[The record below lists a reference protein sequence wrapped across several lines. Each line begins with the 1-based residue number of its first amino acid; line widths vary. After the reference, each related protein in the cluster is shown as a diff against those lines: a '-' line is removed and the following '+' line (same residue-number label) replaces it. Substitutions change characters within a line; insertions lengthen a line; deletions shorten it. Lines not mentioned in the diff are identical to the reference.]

1 MKDVISAN
9 KKREEGCDAWE
20 RRTAVESR
28 LDKLL
33 LQGFQSISGDHN
45 SKI

>member
-9 KKREEGCDAWE
+9 KKREEGCDACE
-20 RRTAVESR
+20 RTGVESR